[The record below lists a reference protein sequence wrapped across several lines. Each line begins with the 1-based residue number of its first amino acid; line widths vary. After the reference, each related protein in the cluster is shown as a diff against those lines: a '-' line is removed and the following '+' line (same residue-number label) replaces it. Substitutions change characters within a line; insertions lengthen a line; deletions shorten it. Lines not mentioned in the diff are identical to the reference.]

1 MMNNTPYVYVAQ
13 IPTYYE
19 TIAVSSTAD
28 EARRLAGRHALKY
41 LKAQG
46 ITDFKTVAQVVDY
59 FGCNVV
65 QCKMNGSV
73 TGY

>member
-1 MMNNTPYVYVAQ
+1 MSDLPYVFIAT

-19 TIAVSSTAD
+19 TVAVGSTED
-28 EARRLAGRHALKY
+28 KARRLAGRHALKY
-41 LKAQG
+41 LKDMG
-46 ITDFKTVAQVVDY
+46 VTEFNTVAQVVDY

-65 QCKMNGSV
+65 QCKVNGSV